1 MKVIKYKIII
11 KFNGLKT
18 KLNDTINHFGRRRV
32 ATVGAS
38 VCVLLLAGGV
48 TTAVALS
55 GGFDGVNP
63 DNSTINKTVKVEKHQ
78 GDALE
83 IYKNK

>member
-1 MKVIKYKIII
+1 MTDLFTKIK
-11 KFNGLKT
+11 NTVANAKT

-32 ATVGAS
+32 AVVGAS
-38 VCVLLLAGGV
+38 VCVLLLAGGI
-48 TTAVALS
+48 TTAVALN
-55 GGFDGVNP
+55 GGFDCVNQ
-63 DNSTINKTVKVEKHQ
+63 DNTITNNSTKAEKHH